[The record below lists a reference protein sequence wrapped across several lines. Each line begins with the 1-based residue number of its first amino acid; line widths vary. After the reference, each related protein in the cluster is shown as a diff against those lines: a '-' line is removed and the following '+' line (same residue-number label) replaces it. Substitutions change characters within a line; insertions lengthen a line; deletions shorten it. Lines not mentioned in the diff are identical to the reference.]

1 MDKKEK
7 LFEKFPPVTTEK
19 WMEKITAD
27 LKGADFRK
35 KLVWKTRDGLEVMPF
50 YRQEDLDKLHHKGF
64 LPGDYPYVRGSRVSD
79 NGWLVRQD
87 ITVNDYDVANT
98 TALNILMR
106 GVSSLGFVIADP
118 ESVNA
123 DNISRLLRGIHLES
137 VEVNFVTP
145 GMAKELFSAV
155 ASALLSAG
163 ADTSKVRMTIAA
175 DPLGRLAANGKLCIP
190 AEQGL
195 DYLADLVKESA
206 RVPGMKCLEPSGT
219 VFSNAGAGPVA
230 ELAFVLALGN
240 DYMAA
245 LTTRG
250 IKPGIAAR
258 TMKFTFGIGPDFFPE
273 IAKLRAARML
283 WATIVRAWGPKQDQ
297 DTMMDIHSV
306 TGRWNKTLYDPY
318 VNMLRTQ
325 TEAMSAV
332 LGGAGSITVEP
343 FDTVFRNADE
353 FSERIAR
360 NQQLLLAEEAHLD
373 KVADPAAGSYYVEEL
388 TSMMAHEAWKLFL
401 EIESEGGFLQALRNG
416 TIHNRIKAAADLRK
430 SDVAKRKEIL
440 LGTNQY
446 PAFGE
451 HTAPSHDPARLF
463 PESAPAPKPATSSAT
478 TASQDEEVIPIKPS
492 RGAEE
497 FERLRLTTEK
507 TQHRPMAFML
517 TIGNPAMRSARA
529 QFSSNFFA
537 VAGYEVRNNN
547 GFETVSEGV
556 SAALEAK
563 ADIIVI
569 CSSDDEYATIAPE
582 IFRMTA
588 GRATVVVAGNPPCT
602 DALKA
607 EGIEHFISV
616 RSNVLETLQMFNR
629 ILGIN

>member
-245 LTTRG
+245 LTARG
-250 IKPGIAAR
+250 IKPGTAAR

-416 TIHNRIKAAADLRK
+416 TIQNRIKAAADLRK